1 MNSIKG
7 MIFDI
12 KRFAIHDGPGIRTT
26 VFFKG
31 CPLECWW
38 CANPEGQNLET
49 EKIISPFQLDEND
62 RCIKDVV
69 GEEISSLQVLTEI
82 LKDRVFY
89 EESNGGVTFSGGEP
103 LMQPEFLHSLLVL
116 SKQEGLHTTLDT
128 SGYAPQ
134 AILEKIVDSVDLF
147 LYDIKLLDKE
157 EHMKYTGVSIELILQ
172 NLSFLVEREQ
182 NIIIRIPIIPGI
194 TDTSENL
201 ALIGSYLSEL
211 KFISRVDILPYN
223 EMSKAKYT
231 RLEKPYELNNIVP
244 PTDERMNE
252 IKEKLEQF
260 GLQVKIGG

>member
-1 MNSIKG
+1 MKETKG
-7 MIFDI
+7 IIFDI

-26 VFFKG
+26 IFFKG
-31 CPLECWW
+31 CPLKCWW
-38 CANPEGQNLET
+38 CANPEGQKT
-49 EKIISPFQLDEND
+49 DPEKIISPFQLEEND
-62 RCIKDVV
+62 ECVKDII
-69 GEEISSLQVLTEI
+69 GEEISSQQVIDEI

-89 EESNGGVTFSGGEP
+89 EESSGGVTFSGGEP
-103 LMQPEFLHSLLVL
+103 LMQPEFLHSLLEL
-116 SKQEGLHTTLDT
+116 SKQESIHTILDT

-147 LYDIKLLDKE
+147 LYDIKLLGNE
-157 EHMKYTGVSIELILQ
+157 EHMKYTGVSTELILQ

-211 KFISRVDILPYN
+211 KSISRVDILPYN

-244 PTDERMNE
+244 PIDERMNE